1 MIEGV
6 HWGHVWENNCN
17 KDRSISR
24 FMCSRNGGKEPRC
37 SVRQLLI
44 ANDEHEHGKRCWG
57 KCCYVFMCV
66 RWGCLGVN
74 GGEQFAWDW
83 CTAYCSASRTTWLS
97 SLYVCY
103 WAAVGAALSAA
114 HPLSRVNVE
123 KLKAA
128 KSWYSCTFMEICI
141 LFGKKCQKKKLVP
154 PVFVDSRRTSCLSYL
169 LCFPWLWQSLQHS
182 CCPGSR
188 EPSKLD

>member
-1 MIEGV
+1 MNMESDAGGSAAMFSCVWDGGVWVWMEGS
-6 HWGHVWENNCN
+6 N
-17 KDRSISR
+17 
-24 FMCSRNGGKEPRC
+24 
-37 SVRQLLI
+37 L
-44 ANDEHEHGKRCWG
+44 HGID
-57 KCCYVFMCV
+57 VQHTAV
-66 RWGCLGVN
+66 PAEQHGCK
-74 GGEQFAWDW
+74 
-83 CTAYCSASRTTWLS
+83 LS